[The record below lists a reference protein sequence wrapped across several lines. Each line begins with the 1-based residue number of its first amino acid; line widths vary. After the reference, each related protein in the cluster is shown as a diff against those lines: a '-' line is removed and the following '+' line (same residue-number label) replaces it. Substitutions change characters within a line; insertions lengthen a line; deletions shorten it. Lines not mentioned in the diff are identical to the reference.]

1 VRTGVLI
8 PIRGFPRFL
17 EETLDSVLAQDPD
30 EVVVIDDGSFE
41 PLRSDRVRVVRRES
55 TGGAG
60 GPGLARATGFAAL
73 GDVDVIAL
81 CDADDAWEP
90 GCLSALADGLRAEP
104 GAAAAFGRANV
115 VGIDGRPTGERWQEP
130 AAGLHEPAA
139 FYAHNPIPTSCS
151 VIRRS
156 ALERAGGFAAPD
168 VVAEDWDLWLRLPGP
183 LLCVPGA
190 RIRYRRHPGGLT
202 ADVERLARAQL
213 ALHARHAQLVG
224 ASAAGAAQAADR
236 RALRP
241 ARARR
246 ALGRIGSGPVAPA
259 RTPTPRD
266 RRAAR

>member
-139 FYAHNPIPTSCS
+139 FYSHNPIPTSCTLL
-151 VIRRS
+151 RR
-156 ALERAGGFAAPD
+156 AAIEEAGGFGAPEL
-168 VVAEDWDLWLRLPGP
+168 VAEDWDLWLRLRGP
-183 LLCVPGA
+183 LLCVPEA
-190 RIRYRRHPGGLT
+190 RVRYRRHAGGLT
-202 ADVERLARAQL
+202 SDVERLARAQL
-213 ALHARHAQLVG
+213 ALHERHAKLV
-224 ASAAGAAQAADR
+224 APPVALAAQRRDR
-236 RALRP
+236 RALRR

-246 ALGRIGSGPVAPA
+246 LLSRGA
-259 RTPTPRD
+259 
-266 RRAAR
+266 